1 VADST
6 ADASHK
12 DKDNQPEQQ
21 QQQPQQQQQ
30 QAEQPKT
37 RVDPLPV
44 AVVMEN
50 GGADEK
56 LLPRPTNVRR
66 SPFLNF

>member
-21 QQQPQQQQQ
+21 QQQPQQQ

>member
-6 ADASHK
+6 TDASHK

-21 QQQPQQQQQ
+21 QQQPQQQ

-56 LLPRPTNVRR
+56 LLPRPINVRR
-66 SPFLNF
+66 WPFLNF

>member
-1 VADST
+1 MADST

-21 QQQPQQQQQ
+21 QQQQPQQ

-56 LLPRPTNVRR
+56 LLPRPINVRR
-66 SPFLNF
+66 RPFLIF